1 MFRSRDV
8 PLGVDHLP
16 HRERDVLDAVMR
28 SRSGRFGGARARHAF
43 GGVEADHALEF
54 GDRDEQWAVGVAL
67 AQQGVDLQYRMGG
80 ITRVD
85 ARAVID
91 DPLEDRQR
99 PEPHATMLAD
109 AGT

>member
-1 MFRSRDV
+1 MFLPRSRR
-8 PLGVDHLP
+8 DHLP
-16 HRERDVLDAVMR
+16 HRERDVLDAVV
-28 SRSGRFGGARARHAF
+28 RFGPAAPAELAQARVRR
-43 GGVEADHALEF
+43 VEADHALEF

-91 DPLEDRQR
+91 DPLEDRR
-99 PEPHATMLAD
+99 CPEPHATMLAD

>member
-1 MFRSRDV
+1 MGLGSSAPAELLHARVSR
-8 PLGVDHLP
+8 
-16 HRERDVLDAVMR
+16 
-28 SRSGRFGGARARHAF
+28 
-43 GGVEADHALEF
+43 VEADHALEL

-67 AQQGVDLQYRMGG
+67 AQQCVHLQHRMDG
-80 ITRVD
+80 ITGVD

-91 DPLEDRQR
+91 DSLEDRQC